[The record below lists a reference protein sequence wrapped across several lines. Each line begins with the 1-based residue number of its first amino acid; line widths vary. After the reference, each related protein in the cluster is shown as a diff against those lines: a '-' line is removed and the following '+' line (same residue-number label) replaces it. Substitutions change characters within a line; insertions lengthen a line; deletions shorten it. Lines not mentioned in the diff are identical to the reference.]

1 MEKLMDTLLVDDD
14 VVELD
19 HNDDLWWIIVGSSN
33 WVLAGPQ

>member
-19 HNDDLWWIIVGSSN
+19 HNDDLWWIFVGSSN

>member
-19 HNDDLWWIIVGSSN
+19 HNDDLWWILGGSN